1 MSKTYPHPAFLGRR
15 SKPRREVTLARR
27 AHQPRHVAP
36 ETDQGTAKFFSSS
49 DRPTMRSRVFEWG
62 LIIVLALVLSSF
74 VRAFLMQAFWI
85 PSSSMEDTLQVGDN
99 VVVSRLT
106 PRLGGIERGDVVV
119 FKDTEGWL
127 PPAPEKQG
135 FDRVADNVLTFTGLR
150 PASGE
155 QHLVKRVIGVGGDH
169 VSCCDPEGRLQVN
182 GTSINEPYLA
192 PYSDNTTIPFDVT
205 VPDGHL
211 WVMGDNRNH
220 SADSR
225 AHIGGPES
233 EFVAVKDVV
242 GKVFWITWPIDHWGN
257 PTSNGPFDKVE

>member
-1 MSKTYPHPAFLGRR
+1 
-15 SKPRREVTLARR
+15 
-27 AHQPRHVAP
+27 
-36 ETDQGTAKFFSSS
+36 
-49 DRPTMRSRVFEWG
+49 
-62 LIIVLALVLSSF
+62 
-74 VRAFLMQAFWI
+74 MQAFWI

-127 PPAPEKQG
+127 PPAPVKQG
-135 FDRVADNVLTFTGLR
+135 FDKVADNVLTFTGLR

-242 GKVFWITWPIDHWGN
+242 GKVFWITWPIDHWEIHVKRTLRQSRMIAQTFG
-257 PTSNGPFDKVE
+257 PSSMIGRRPFDKSSNRAPRFPPSRVIAHRSSRQAE

>member
-106 PRLGGIERGDVVV
+106 PWLGGLKEATLSFSKTLKVGFHPPLKSRGR
-119 FKDTEGWL
+119 
-127 PPAPEKQG
+127 QG
-135 FDRVADNVLTFTGLR
+135 
-150 PASGE
+150 
-155 QHLVKRVIGVGGDH
+155 
-169 VSCCDPEGRLQVN
+169 C
-182 GTSINEPYLA
+182 
-192 PYSDNTTIPFDVT
+192 
-205 VPDGHL
+205 
-211 WVMGDNRNH
+211 
-220 SADSR
+220 
-225 AHIGGPES
+225 
-233 EFVAVKDVV
+233 
-242 GKVFWITWPIDHWGN
+242 
-257 PTSNGPFDKVE
+257 